1 MAAPLTAD
9 ELRRFAPK
17 REMAII
23 AELAE
28 ALHISEECAIAIRL
42 CQQAMNEW
50 CRTPQERGSVIAA
63 LFGIENQRRVLD
75 DEKGPE

>member
-17 REMAII
+17 REMEIVT
-23 AELAE
+23 ELAT
-28 ALHISEECAIAIRL
+28 ALHISEECAVAIRL

-50 CRTPQERGSVIAA
+50 CRTPLERGSVIAA
-63 LFGIENQRRVLD
+63 LFGIENQRRMLD
-75 DEKGPE
+75 NEKVTP